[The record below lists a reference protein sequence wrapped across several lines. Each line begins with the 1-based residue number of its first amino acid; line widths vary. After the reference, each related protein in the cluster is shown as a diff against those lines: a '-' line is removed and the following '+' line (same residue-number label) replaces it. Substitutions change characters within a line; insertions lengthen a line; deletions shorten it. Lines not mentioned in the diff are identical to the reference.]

1 MKSKNKIE
9 RLHTI
14 SGYTITEKIFEQ
26 TPYVIYRGLREG
38 DGLEVVIK
46 TFSDTYPKKEDILG
60 LKREY
65 RITKSLSFKGII
77 EHYDIIEHSH
87 TNMAIVMESF
97 GISLQDYLQKLNA
110 NRCSLDDFFWIAIK
124 LVETCGYLQKRRII
138 HKKLNPFNILIDPNS
153 KEIRIIDLSD
163 SSELSQETIQHVP
176 FSHWDNNTIMYIS
189 PEQTGRINRGIDYR
203 SDFYSLGMC
212 FYQMLTGVLPFKA
225 DDAIGWVHATIS
237 RTPIPL
243 NELNPNIPPVISEL
257 VLKLLSKNAEH
268 RYQSGHG
275 LLYDLKTCRELIKTG
290 DPHFQLHLG
299 KEDLSQEF
307 QIPQKLYGR
316 EREMELLET
325 LFENVSLGSVEF
337 CLVSGYSGIGKTA
350 LVSELGR
357 YIVKKNGYLIQGK
370 FEQFKQNAP
379 FSTIADA
386 FGDLLEQLFGEPVE
400 RFKVWQEN
408 LRSALGEDAQLL
420 TDLIHR
426 LETIIGP
433 QETIPILSPDE
444 FQKRFYKVFISFV
457 KVFTKKDHPL
467 VLFMDDLQW
476 SDVPT
481 LNLIRE
487 LVTSSDLEHFF
498 IIGAYRN
505 KEVDATHPLSLVL
518 REIQSKRF
526 LEDIELKP
534 LEPHAFYALL
544 RESLFCSPNE
554 AEALGLELYNK
565 TGGNPFFFIQLLKN
579 LKESNAISFDMESG
593 RWYWD
598 ISAIQNQNFSD
609 NVIDILIENQN
620 RLSPAAQ
627 EIVQLAASIGNTFDL
642 KTVSVLSKKTI
653 ETVGLDLFEAL
664 RLDMILPLKEQYK
677 FIGGGEYPDN
687 EFMQNL
693 LNNLNPTYKF
703 QHDRIQQAA
712 YSQIPTL
719 KKQQLHLEIGKLLL
733 EQSSKEELEE
743 KIISIV
749 NHLNEGIP
757 FFTEQ
762 EHKTYAELNFK
773 AAHKA
778 KQSSAYATA
787 LEYLIIAQRLL
798 GSLQWELH
806 YSLAWEIHNELQY
819 CLYLTGDWRGADEV
833 SDILL
838 KKSKEP
844 IEKGL
849 VLSSRTRQYATTQRM
864 RESILAAYEGL
875 AILGFNLEEKPSER
889 HIQEELELI
898 DGQLHGRSIKSL
910 VDLPLITDKKAKIA
924 NQLLMEIFPAAFLS
938 GTGEMFP
945 YLVLKSVNI
954 ALSYGNSSETAFAYA
969 AFGMLL
975 CGYLEDTAKGYEY
988 GKLGVELNQKLG
1000 DEPLRARIVY
1010 VYTMFVHHWSNHWTS
1025 MTPWFKKGI
1034 EAGYQ
1039 SGDLLYLAYSAQDC
1053 IIWDPQIDL
1062 EAASKE
1068 HKKLLEIVEEC
1079 EYKDSLDSG
1088 TLFLQMQLNFQGST
1102 SDKFSMTNADFDE
1115 EVCVKGMKE
1124 RRFMTGLS
1132 NYAIYKAE
1140 IHLLYNDSRGALPY
1154 VLEQEE
1160 RTASVMALPQ
1170 MVRFQVVSFLV
1181 YAMVLPGCSSEERTL
1196 YFSRMKQSQK
1206 RMASWAKQCAENF
1219 EHLDLF
1225 MKAEIARVLNKN
1237 EMALSL
1243 YEMAISAARKSGFL
1257 HDEAMCNERAG
1268 NMLLEHTFG
1277 KAAEGYLREAH
1288 YLYYR
1293 WAAYRKVEDLEEN
1306 YPSIHFPG
1314 TYAFK
1319 NNQLSVAMESSQI
1332 QSEPLQAQSLDILS
1346 VLKASQA
1353 ISGELALDK
1362 LLESTLKVLIEN
1374 AGANIGMI
1382 VDLIED
1388 QIIVRARIS
1397 LDDHSFNMDGSNAN
1411 VEFPKTL
1418 IHTAF
1423 RRNEAIVIDNASEL
1437 NSFSSDAYFKKKKT
1451 LSVICVPLTL
1461 HGKRTSAIYMENNL
1475 IHSAFTKERV
1485 KVIEMLSTQATI
1497 SMENAKIYEQQKSL
1511 LSAQQRFVPSQFLKH
1526 LGHRDITKVTLGES
1540 VTMDMSV
1547 LFTDILDFT
1556 PLVERRAP
1564 QEVIQFL
1571 NRLFNKMGGVI
1582 KEWNGFVDSYAGDQI
1597 MALFSMPVHQSIHG
1611 AIKMFEALR
1620 EFNKESE
1627 TYDFPPVEMGIGI
1640 NTGSLVLGTMGAV
1653 DRMQCSVLGDTVN
1666 LASRI
1671 EQLTRKYGVKI
1682 LIGEQTYEALE
1693 NRELFSIRMVDY
1705 VAVKGKGIAI
1715 KLYEIMDAESEE
1727 RKQAKFKTQPLL
1739 KKGLEYYFSR
1749 DFTQAIDQFREAII
1763 IDQKDPVLR
1772 LFLDRAQNYILN
1784 PPPQD
1789 WAGFE
1794 KLQQK

>member
-1 MKSKNKIE
+1 MNSKHKIE

-14 SGYTITEKIFEQ
+14 SGYTITEKIYEHP
-26 TPYVIYRGLREG
+26 PYVIYRGLREG
-38 DGLEVVIK
+38 DGLAVVIK
-46 TFSDTYPKKEDILG
+46 TLSDTYPKKEDILG

-65 RITKSLSFKGII
+65 RITKSLSIKGII
-77 EHYDIIEHSH
+77 EHYDLIEHSH

-97 GISLQDYLQKLNA
+97 GISLRDYLQTFDAK
-110 NRCSLDDFFWIAIK
+110 RCSLDDFFWIAIN
-124 LVETCGYLQKRRII
+124 LVETCSVLQKKGII
-138 HKKLNPFNILIDPNS
+138 HKKINPLNILIDPDL

-176 FSHWDNNTIMYIS
+176 FSHWDENTIMYIS

-225 DDAIGWVHATIS
+225 EDAIGWVHATIG
-237 RTPIPL
+237 RIPIPL
-243 NELNPNIPPVISEL
+243 FEVNPIIPPVISEL
-257 VLKLLSKNAEH
+257 VLKLLSKNAEN
-268 RYQSGHG
+268 RYQSGYG
-275 LLYDLKTCRELIKTG
+275 LLHDLRTCRDLIKTG
-290 DPHFQLHLG
+290 DLHFQFQLG
-299 KEDLSQEF
+299 KEDVSQEF

-316 EREMELLET
+316 EREMEKLET

-386 FGDLLEQLFGEPVE
+386 FGGLLEQLFGEPVE
-400 RFKVWQEN
+400 RFEGWQKN
-408 LRSALGEDAQLL
+408 LSSALGKDAHLL
-420 TDLIHR
+420 TDLIHG
-426 LETIIGP
+426 LEFIIGP
-433 QETIPILSPDE
+433 QETIPTLSPDE
-444 FQKRFYKVFISFV
+444 FQKRFYKVFISFI
-457 KVFTKKDHPL
+457 KVFTKKEHPL

-498 IIGAYRN
+498 IIGAYRT

-518 REIQSKRF
+518 REIKSKRF

-534 LEPHAFYALL
+534 LEPQAFYALL
-544 RESLFCSPNE
+544 QESLFCSPKE

-565 TGGNPFFFIQLLKN
+565 TGGNPFFFIQLLKS
-579 LKESNAISFDMESG
+579 LKESHAISFKAESG
-593 RWYWD
+593 RWFWD
-598 ISAIQNQNFSD
+598 ITAIQNQNFSD
-609 NVIDILIENQN
+609 NVIDILVENQN
-620 RLSPAAQ
+620 RLSSTAR
-627 EIVQLAASIGNTFDL
+627 EIVQIAACIGNTFDL
-642 KTVSVLSKKTI
+642 KTLSVISEKTSEEI
-653 ETVGLDLFEAL
+653 GMDLFEAL

-687 EFMQNL
+687 EL
-693 LNNLNPTYKF
+693 LDLINELNPSYKF

-712 YSQIPTL
+712 YSQIPSL

-733 EQSSKEELEE
+733 STASKEEFEE
-743 KIISIV
+743 KMITIV
-749 NHLNEGIP
+749 NHLNEGIAY
-757 FFTEQ
+757 FSESDLR
-762 EHKTYAELNFK
+762 TYAELNFK
-773 AAHKA
+773 AANKA
-778 KQSSAYATA
+778 KQSSAYDNA
-787 LEYLIIAQRLL
+787 LEYLKIAQKLL
-798 GSLQWELH
+798 GSSQWELH
-806 YSLAWEIHNELQY
+806 YDLAWEIHNELQY
-819 CLYLTGDWRGADEV
+819 CLYLTGDWKGADEI

-838 KKSKEP
+838 ERSKEP

-849 VLSSRTRQYATTQRM
+849 VLASRTRQYATTQRM

-875 AILGFNLEEKPSER
+875 AILGFNLEEKPSEKD
-889 HIQEELELI
+889 IQEELVLI
-898 DGQLHGRSIKSL
+898 DRQLQGRSIKSL

-954 ALSYGNSSETAFAYA
+954 ALTYGNSSETAFAYA

-988 GKLGVELNQKLG
+988 GKLGVELNQKLD

-1053 IIWDPQIDL
+1053 IIWDPQLDL
-1062 EAASKE
+1062 EAASQE

-1088 TLFLQMQLNFQGST
+1088 TLFLQMQLNFQGLT

-1115 EVCVKGMKE
+1115 DVCVKGMKE

-1132 NYAIYKAE
+1132 NYTIYKAE
-1140 IHLLYNDSRGALPY
+1140 IHLLYNDGHGALPY

-1181 YAMVLPGCSSEERTL
+1181 YAMVLPGCSEGERKL
-1196 YFSRMKQSQK
+1196 YYARMKQSQK
-1206 RMASWAKQCAENF
+1206 RMASWAKQCPENF

-1237 EMALSL
+1237 EMALGL
-1243 YEMAISAARKSGFL
+1243 YEQSISAARNSGFL

-1268 NMLLEHTFG
+1268 NMLLGLTFG

-1306 YPSIHFPG
+1306 YPSIRFPSN
-1314 TYAFK
+1314 YAFK

-1332 QSEPLQAQSLDILS
+1332 SSEPLQTQSLDILS

-1374 AGANIGMI
+1374 AGANVGMI

-1388 QIIVRARIS
+1388 HIIVRARIC
-1397 LDDHSFNMDGSNAN
+1397 LDDPAGDPESSQDLI
-1411 VEFPKTL
+1411 EFPKTL

-1437 NSFSSDAYFKKKKT
+1437 NSFSSDTYFKKNKT

-1511 LSAQQRFVPSQFLKH
+1511 LSAQQRFVPIQFLKH

-1597 MALFSMPVHQSIHG
+1597 MALFSMPVQRSIHG
-1611 AIKMFEALR
+1611 AIKMFEALQA
-1620 EFNKESE
+1620 FNKESE

-1640 NTGSLVLGTMGAV
+1640 NTGTLVLGTMGAV

-1693 NRELFSIRMVDY
+1693 DRDLFSIRMVDY

-1715 KLYEIMDAESEE
+1715 KLYEVMDAESEE
-1727 RKQAKFKTQPLL
+1727 RKQAKLKTLPLL
-1739 KKGLEYYFSR
+1739 KKGLENYFSR
-1749 DFTQAIDQFREAII
+1749 DFKQAINQFREAIS
-1763 IDQKDPVLR
+1763 IDEKDPVLK
-1772 LFLDRAQNYILN
+1772 LFLERAQNYLSD
-1784 PPPQD
+1784 PPPED